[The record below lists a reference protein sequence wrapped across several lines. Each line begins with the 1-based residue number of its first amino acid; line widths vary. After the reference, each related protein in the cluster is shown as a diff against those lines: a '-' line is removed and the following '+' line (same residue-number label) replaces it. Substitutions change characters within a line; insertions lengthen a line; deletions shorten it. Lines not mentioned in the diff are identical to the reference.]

1 MHVDLRGMNAAE
13 AEAEVENMIDAAQ
26 QVALQDFLITCVEM
40 GLTEAQVNREL
51 AQQQAELDIIREQL
65 LAKFRAFVARGG
77 KQLH

>member
-13 AEAEVENMIDAAQ
+13 AEAAVADMIAQ
-26 QVALQDFLITCVEM
+26 AQEIALADFLLRCVNL
-40 GLTEAQVNREL
+40 GLSAEDLDREL